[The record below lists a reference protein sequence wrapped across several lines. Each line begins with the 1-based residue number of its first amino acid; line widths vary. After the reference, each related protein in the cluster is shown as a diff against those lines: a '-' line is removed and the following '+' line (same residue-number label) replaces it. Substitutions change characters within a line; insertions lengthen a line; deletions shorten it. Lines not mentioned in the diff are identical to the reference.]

1 MQLIEIHL
9 FFGMHAYYA
18 SHDPLPL
25 NNLDFRDK
33 TAMSNNVSIV
43 ACESGWE
50 NRAIYAN
57 LLDK

>member
-9 FFGMHAYYA
+9 FFGMHDYYA

-33 TAMSNNVSIV
+33 RAMSNNVSIV
-43 ACESGWE
+43 ACESG
-50 NRAIYAN
+50 
-57 LLDK
+57 